1 MTYIILLIC
10 FAIGVPIVFSLGLS
24 CVLAILT
31 DPSMSMIWIT
41 QKMFA
46 GVNSFP
52 YLALP
57 FFILAGNIMAK
68 GGISRRLVK
77 FCSTLVGRFQ
87 GGLAIVAVLVSLFF
101 GAISGSA
108 IACCAAVGAILIP
121 GMLEKGYPRDFS
133 AATIS
138 IASCLGVMI
147 PPSVPMVLYC
157 FMAGSGVSISDGFLA
172 GVVPGFL
179 FALVLIIVAVVIS
192 HKRGYGGDRKYS
204 GREKWCAFKDALL
217 ALLTPVIILGGIYS
231 GTFTATEAAVIAVF
245 YSVLVSMFIYKEM
258 SWKEL
263 AGVFLESGIASA
275 AILLIISI
283 AAVFGVILSKQH
295 VPQMLAHAFT
305 AIAPNKYI
313 FLLLVN
319 ILLLIIGMF
328 MENSSSIIIMTPLL
342 APIAASYG
350 VNLTHFGC
358 IVVCNLAIGMVTPP
372 FGLCLFTGNDLAQ
385 AKLGDTIRSL
395 VPYLAVSMIALTL
408 VTYVPDISMGLVKLI
423 AS

>member
-1 MTYIILLIC
+1 M
-10 FAIGVPIVFSLGLS
+10 
-24 CVLAILT
+24 
-31 DPSMSMIWIT
+31 
-41 QKMFA
+41 
-46 GVNSFP
+46 
-52 YLALP
+52 
-57 FFILAGNIMAK
+57 
-68 GGISRRLVK
+68 
-77 FCSTLVGRFQ
+77 
-87 GGLAIVAVLVSLFF
+87 
-101 GAISGSA
+101 
-108 IACCAAVGAILIP
+108 
-121 GMLEKGYPRDFS
+121 
-133 AATIS
+133 
-138 IASCLGVMI
+138 
-147 PPSVPMVLYC
+147 
-157 FMAGSGVSISDGFLA
+157 
-172 GVVPGFL
+172 
-179 FALVLIIVAVVIS
+179 
-192 HKRGYGGDRKYS
+192 
-204 GREKWCAFKDALL
+204 
-217 ALLTPVIILGGIYS
+217 IILGGIYS

-395 VPYLAVSMIALTL
+395 IPYLAVSMIALAL
-408 VTYVPDISMGLVKLI
+408 VTYIPDISMGLVKLI